1 MTAQRGN
8 QKRAQ
13 YFSNVCLN
21 FSKTEEAALKH
32 KTLCSR
38 KVSKMPHPQN
48 ITLKFTQ
55 VQHQLQVQFVVHA
68 DFECILEVSPK
79 LFNIN
84 EHIPISY
91 AYYIKCA
98 FDSRLDT
105 FVLETGKNSGVSFI
119 NSLPKNL
126 TKLSDDYLHK
136 IVPMRLTLDDQQIFD
151 NSLNCSICQ
160 KVLGTD
166 RVRDHFTGCFRGAA
180 HSKCNLDYKVNKFVF
195 SIHVDLCHQV

>member
-8 QKRAQ
+8 QRRAQ
-13 YFSNVCLN
+13 FFCNVCLN
-21 FSKTEEAALKH
+21 FSGTQEAALKH

-38 KVSKMPHPQN
+38 KVSKRPHPQN
-48 ITLKFTQ
+48 NTQEFTQ
-55 VQHQLQVQFVVHA
+55 VQHQL
-68 DFECILEVSPK
+68 
-79 LFNIN
+79 
-84 EHIPISY
+84 PISY

-105 FVLETGKNSGVSFI
+105 FVLETGTNSGVSFI
-119 NSLPKNL
+119 NSLTKNL
-126 TKLSDDYLHK
+126 SKLSDDYLHK

-166 RVRDHFTGCFRGAA
+166 RVRDHCHFTGCFRGAA